1 MEEIKICELCNERLL
16 FGKTTFTIIF
26 FKIAKLDDC
35 PLFDQEY
42 SFQITMRQQ
51 WNDKRLAYKE
61 RLQGQLAGNN
71 YDHSYWIII
80 KIIIITIMI
89 DLPS

>member
-1 MEEIKICELCNERLL
+1 MRDSYLGRQLSHLFSIKLL
-16 FGKTTFTIIF
+16 N
-26 FKIAKLDDC
+26 KLDDC

-61 RLQGQLAGNN
+61 RLQGQLAGNYN
-71 YDHSYWIII
+71 HSHDYYYHHYDH
-80 KIIIITIMI
+80 
-89 DLPS
+89 